1 MKRLLILGLLALSGC
16 SILHPQ
22 APFDSVEYSEINR
35 LYTYAELYKSDC
47 SDTTKTHANFSQLSL
62 FGNLA
67 FNYSQDLP
75 YNDNTIRAVGDLNQI
90 VQSANQRIQ
99 TGTHSPKFCEL
110 ELENI
115 KQAAGTVKSAV
126 AQRSR

>member
-1 MKRLLILGLLALSGC
+1 MKQLIILGCLVLTGC

-22 APFDSVEYSEINR
+22 APFDSAEYSEINR
-35 LYTYAELYKSDC
+35 LYTYAEVYKLDC
-47 SDTTKTHANFSQLSL
+47 IDTTKTKTNFAQLSL

-75 YNDNTIRAVGDLNQI
+75 YNDNTIRAVTSLNQI
-90 VQSANQRIQ
+90 VQTANQRIQ
-99 TGTHSPKFCEL
+99 TGRHSLKFCEL